1 MKPKFYRLC
10 ITLVLLIGMSQ
21 AAAQVVTNGDFE
33 TGDFTGW
40 TLSGDTN
47 SMIIDFSKATNSI
60 PGYSTSGI
68 IPYSGSYEAA
78 LATSGSGQPGFLS
91 QTFATTAGTDY
102 LLTFWL
108 NNRTGTSNGTNEFL
122 VSWNGTNIF
131 NHANLDTTADWT
143 NFQFVVTATETN
155 TVLKFGFYDDLGFNN
170 NYLDLDYINVSLLP
184 SNDNFSNSI
193 PLMGAGIGNN
203 FGATIQQPNEPNP
216 GGTNTVTNTV
226 WWSWKAPTNGPAS
239 VFTVGSGFDTI
250 IDVYTGNSLTNLV
263 LITNNLNTVLN
274 YDLYY
279 QNVYGGYF
287 QGEYNGI
294 YNPTNAFIPSRVGFT
309 ASAGTNY
316 KIQVSGFREGLI
328 DIAVQTIALK
338 VVASV
343 NQVHTNADGSVN
355 FNAVVQVG
363 NSGLAA
369 PGPLRLEVL
378 ARAGFSYSPNG
389 TNLMSIST
397 PVDQVLTNYYLGNPT
412 ILMPGMTTNISI
424 SGVCPPPTTNDVNNL
439 GFGWGVF
446 VVLEEEIGTNWL
458 FKDNDLLFYG
468 QWPTINGS
476 GGAGAGVIRLN
487 PSSQIT
493 AANPGYVVWQLDPP
507 AAVLTGANWKLAT
520 DASYPTVVNHFET
533 VTSASQI
540 EVQFKP
546 IPGWNLPADQTV
558 TVGPGVLITATASY
572 TVTNPVLVASGAA
585 GLGITGT
592 TGTVYEIDRRT
603 SLTGGSWLPV
613 STNTIYTNGFN
624 PILPKPGTNGPV
636 NFYRAVWLGQ

>member
-1 MKPKFYRLC
+1 MKTIFYFFC
-10 ITLVLLIGMSQ
+10 IMLAWLIGVHQ
-21 AAAQVVTNGDFE
+21 AAAQIVTNGDFE

-47 SMIIDFSKATNSI
+47 SMIVDFVNHGGSYNDNGFT
-60 PGYSTSGI
+60 
-68 IPYSGSYEAA
+68 PYSGSFNAA
-78 LATSGSGQPGFLS
+78 LETSGFNQLGFLS
-91 QTFATTAGTDY
+91 QTLTTAAGTNY

-108 NNRTGTSNGTNEFL
+108 NNPTGTGNGTNEFL

-131 NHANLDTTADWT
+131 NHANQGATAGWT
-143 NFQFVVTATETN
+143 NFQFMVTATGTS
-155 TVLKFGFYDDLGFNN
+155 TVLKFGFNDDHANF
-170 NYLDLDYINVSLLP
+170 DLDYINVSLPP
-184 SNDNFSNSI
+184 SNDNFTNRI

-203 FGATIQQPNEPNP
+203 FGATIQPNELNP

-226 WWSWKAPTNGPAS
+226 WWSWTAPTNGPAS
-239 VFTVGSGFDTI
+239 VLTLGSGFDTI

-263 LITNNLNTVLN
+263 CIASNLNTVLN

-279 QNVYGGYF
+279 QNVFNGYY
-287 QGEYNGI
+287 QNEDNGI
-294 YNPTNAFIPSRVGFT
+294 YNPTNAGIPQRVGFT

-316 KIQVSGFREGLI
+316 QIQIAGLRQGII
-328 DIAVQTIALK
+328 DIAVQPIAVK
-338 VVASV
+338 VVPPV
-343 NQVHTNADGSVN
+343 NQVHTNANGSVN
-355 FNAVVQVG
+355 FNAVIQVG

-369 PGPLRLEVL
+369 PGPLQLEVL

-389 TNLMSIST
+389 TNVISIST
-397 PVDQVLTNYYLGNPT
+397 PADQVLTNYYLGNPT

-439 GFGWGVF
+439 GFGWGVY
-446 VVLEEEIGTNWL
+446 VVLQEEIGTNWF

-468 QWPTINGS
+468 QWPIILGTV
-476 GGAGAGVIRLN
+476 GASAGVIRLN

-493 AANPGYVVWQLDPP
+493 AANPGYVVWQLGPP

-520 DASYPTVVNHFET
+520 DASYPTVVNHCET

-540 EVQFKP
+540 VVQFKP
-546 IPGWNLPADQTV
+546 IPGWNLPANQTV
-558 TVGPGVLITATASY
+558 TVGPGVLITAIASY
-572 TVTNPVLVASGAA
+572 TVTNPVLVASGVA

-603 SLTGGSWLPV
+603 SLTSGSWLPV
-613 STNTIYTNGFN
+613 STNTILTNGFN
-624 PILPKPGTNGPV
+624 PLLPKPGTNGSV